1 MATVN
6 YQEYTTLKDAFFK
19 KHNYDFRI
27 EISPMDEYGHYHK
40 DYVFDDCAVW
50 YEDMC
55 PTFEQATVEIKKV
68 NVNVEVKML
77 RTEFYSTDDATSHY
91 YYEKF

>member
-6 YQEYTTLKDAFFK
+6 YKEYTQQKDAFFK

-27 EISPMDEYGHYHK
+27 ETSSMDEYGRYHK
-40 DYVFDDCAVW
+40 DYIFDDGAVW
-50 YEDMC
+50 HEDMC
-55 PTFEQATVEIKKV
+55 PTFEEATVEIKKV
-68 NVNVEVKML
+68 NVKVEVKML
-77 RTEFYSTDDATSHY
+77 RTEFYNTDNATSNY